1 MSRLAAA
8 IALELRVQLRYGVIA
23 VAAGLTAAWTAV
35 LAVLPERVAATAA
48 PFLLLVDTATFGA
61 LLVAGLLMFE
71 RAEGARATLAMT
83 PLRTTEYLAAR
94 LVTLTGISV
103 LSAAPIA
110 LVAAR
115 DRIGTAAE
123 AVAALFP
130 VLCGVGL
137 ATVLLLSLA
146 GTMAG
151 RAPELTRFL
160 VVAPLPLAP
169 LIAVPLGYLAGVLE
183 HPAAFAVPTTA
194 AAELVRLGVTPD
206 AARLSGTGLAWAV
219 GYLVLWCA
227 GLVVVAV
234 RHLRAELT
242 HPTRAAH
249 PTRVAAPVPDASPT
263 AGAAHGA
270 PPAPRH
276 RRLPGGVLVALFLI
290 DLRGVGRELVLVVIV
305 AAPLLLALAL
315 RFGYPPVTGYVW
327 REHGLDLG
335 PYLPLALAVF
345 VLLHVPMMAGSAGAL
360 RLVEDADDR
369 TLAVLRVSPA
379 SLGWYLTYRV
389 LLTGV
394 AAVAGLAVAVPLSG
408 LAPQGWGPGLAV
420 AVLLAGLQAPLLML
434 AVTAVAGNKVGA
446 LAAVKG
452 LGPVMLVPVAMWF
465 LPDPAGWTLA
475 WLPPFWPVQAL
486 WGAPA
491 GIPLPAATALGL
503 LVSAAVTA
511 LLARRTAL
519 RLREAQ

>member
-23 VAAGLTAAWTAV
+23 VATGLTAAWTAV
-35 LAVLPERVAATAA
+35 LAVLPERVAATVA
-48 PFLLLVDTATFGA
+48 PFLLLVDTATFGT

-71 RAEGARATLAMT
+71 RSEGARSALAMT
-83 PLRTTEYLAAR
+83 PLRTAEYLAAR
-94 LVTLTGISV
+94 LVTLTGLSV

-115 DRIGTAAE
+115 GRIDTVTGATAA
-123 AVAALFP
+123 LLP

-137 ATVLLLSLA
+137 ATLLLLALA
-146 GTMAG
+146 GTMAA
-151 RAPELTRFL
+151 RAPELMRFL

-169 LIAVPLGYLAGVLE
+169 LIAVPLGYLAGALE

-206 AARLSGTGLAWAV
+206 AARLSGTGLALAT
-219 GYLVLWCA
+219 GYLALWCV

-234 RHLRAELT
+234 RQLRAELT
-242 HPTRAAH
+242 HPTRAA
-249 PTRVAAPVPDASPT
+249 AAPVPSASPA
-263 AGAAHGA
+263 AGPAHGA
-270 PPAPRH
+270 PPAPR
-276 RRLPGGVLVALFLI
+276 RRRTRGGVLVALFLV
-290 DLRGVGRELVLVVIV
+290 DLRGVGRELVLVVLV
-305 AAPLLLALAL
+305 AAPLLFALVL
-315 RFGYPPVTGYVW
+315 RFGYPAVTGYVW

-335 PYLPLALAVF
+335 PYLPLALAVL
-345 VLLHVPMMAGSAGAL
+345 VLLHVPMMAGSVGAL

-408 LAPQGWGPGLAV
+408 LAPQGWGPGLVV

-465 LPDPAGWTLA
+465 LPGQASWALA

-491 GIPLPAATALGL
+491 GIPLPAAAVLGL
-503 LVSAAVTA
+503 LVSAAVMA

-519 RLREAQ
+519 RLQE